1 MFNVTVLKIKD
12 IVKYLVGTIILIG
25 IIVYTTRFFAY
36 KPNEQ
41 KIEKKQEK
49 VSITEILKIRSN
61 TLKKCLNKT
70 IPVMAELEKEK
81 ESKKTTNNENKI
93 FESFLETEI
102 SSIKGM
108 EETEKEKNQTEDSN
122 GSDNKKNTSD
132 ENKSDSN
139 NSITEDEKIIL
150 ASNSGIKT
158 EVVTPNPIAENANV
172 QYGNVKI
179 KNQTTYNL
187 TEDILN
193 PNIKIDN
200 KNILI
205 FHTHSCESY
214 TPSEKYQYSQTGN
227 YRTTDKNYSVIRVG
241 NELENYLKQ
250 YNINVIHDTSYHDYP
265 SYTGSYTRS
274 LQTVENI
281 LKTNQSDIIIDL
293 HRDAVGSRPDYAPT
307 VKIGEDYAAQ
317 IMFVIGTNEGG
328 LWHPNWQQNL
338 KFAVKVQQK
347 AEEMY
352 PGLFKPIMLTKS
364 RYNQHT
370 GKYANIM
377 EIGSTGNTLDQC
389 LNSMKYLSAVLNE
402 ILKWNFRDWG
412 IVTHPSLIS
421 KIFLKVSQY
430 FFLKMS

>member
-139 NSITEDEKIIL
+139 NSITEDEKIIV

-402 ILKWNFRDWG
+402 ILK
-412 IVTHPSLIS
+412 
-421 KIFLKVSQY
+421 
-430 FFLKMS
+430 

>member
-1 MFNVTVLKIKD
+1 MFNVTVLKARD
-12 IVKYLVGTIILIG
+12 IVKYLVGAMI
-25 IIVYTTRFFAY
+25 IIVIITGTTRFFAY
-36 KPNEQ
+36 KEKNSEKENLKTNTDVGDRIEN
-41 KIEKKQEK
+41 KIGTT
-49 VSITEILKIRSN
+49 SINNILKIKSEE
-61 TLKKCLNKT
+61 LKKCLNRT
-70 IPVMAELEKEK
+70 IPVMANLEKDENQVNTK
-81 ESKKTTNNENKI
+81 DTENKI

-102 SSIKGM
+102 STIKGM
-108 EETEKEKNQTEDSN
+108 EETEKMNSQTADSN
-122 GSDNKKNTSD
+122 GNNNKNNTNNENENDTKNVNTD
-132 ENKSDSN
+132 DGQ
-139 NSITEDEKIIL
+139 IIL
-150 ASNSGIKT
+150 ASNGGLKT

-250 YNINVIHDTSYHDYP
+250 YNINVIHDTSYYDYP

-281 LKTNQSDIIIDL
+281 LKNNQSDIIIDL

-402 ILKWNFRDWG
+402 ILK
-412 IVTHPSLIS
+412 
-421 KIFLKVSQY
+421 
-430 FFLKMS
+430 

>member
-49 VSITEILKIRSN
+49 VSITETLKIKSN

-122 GSDNKKNTSD
+122 GSDNKKNTGD

-193 PNIKIDN
+193 PNIKINN

-402 ILKWNFRDWG
+402 ILK
-412 IVTHPSLIS
+412 
-421 KIFLKVSQY
+421 
-430 FFLKMS
+430 

>member
-49 VSITEILKIRSN
+49 VSITETLKIRSN

-81 ESKKTTNNENKI
+81 ESKETTNNENKI

-122 GSDNKKNTSD
+122 GSDNKKNTGD

-172 QYGNVKI
+172 QCGNVKI

-402 ILKWNFRDWG
+402 ILK
-412 IVTHPSLIS
+412 
-421 KIFLKVSQY
+421 
-430 FFLKMS
+430 

>member
-49 VSITEILKIRSN
+49 VSITETLKIRSN

-158 EVVTPNPIAENANV
+158 EVITPNPIAENANV

-214 TPSEKYQYSQTGN
+214 KPSEKYQYSQTGN

-402 ILKWNFRDWG
+402 ILK
-412 IVTHPSLIS
+412 
-421 KIFLKVSQY
+421 
-430 FFLKMS
+430 

>member
-1 MFNVTVLKIKD
+1 MFNVKILRMRD
-12 IVKYLVGTIILIG
+12 IRKCLVGIILTIA
-25 IIVYTTRFFAY
+25 IVICTTRYFSSV
-36 KPNEQ
+36 
-41 KIEKKQEK
+41 KKENTKEK
-49 VSITEILKIRSN
+49 VIKETAQINIFKFGSLTS
-61 TLKKCLNKT
+61 CLNKT
-70 IPVMAELEKEK
+70 IPTMSNINEEYKKIEKENK
-81 ESKKTTNNENKI
+81 DTETKNYLEEFIKTEM
-93 FESFLETEI
+93 
-102 SSIKGM
+102 SSIKGIELA
-108 EETEKEKNQTEDSN
+108 EENKQQKTNEEDNQT
-122 GSDNKKNTSD
+122 KTV
-132 ENKSDSN
+132 ENNQSTDTQEN
-139 NSITEDEKIIL
+139 EKITL
-150 ASNSGIKT
+150 ASNEATKT

-193 PNIKIDN
+193 PDIKINN

-214 TPSEKYQYSQTGN
+214 TPSEKYQYTQTGN
-227 YRTTDKNYSVIRVG
+227 YRTTDKNYSIIRVG
-241 NELENYLKQ
+241 TELENYLKH

-307 VKIGEDYAAQ
+307 VKIGDDYAAQ

-389 LNSMKYLSAVLNE
+389 LTSMKYLSAVLNE
-402 ILKWNFRDWG
+402 VLK
-412 IVTHPSLIS
+412 
-421 KIFLKVSQY
+421 
-430 FFLKMS
+430 